1 MLTFFKCCNIFR
13 KMLEEVKKWRK
24 MLSNI
29 STNVDKRYVGKL
41 LKNVDEEEKCWQH
54 FRKMLTK
61 KCRQHS

>member
-41 LKNVDEEEKCWQH
+41 LK
-54 FRKMLTK
+54 MLTK
-61 KCRQHS
+61 RKNVGNTFGKC